1 VSSIPSPLIPL
12 HQGGGFVAQALQ
24 PVLDIRN
31 SLERLFH
38 IVFLFFCDLLTLR
51 FAGVSVRRK
60 GAFYLGSPLVPV
72 LWDGGIPLLFPLN
85 KGDSPPPYHLHQG
98 GGVIARSNGEWVL

>member
-1 VSSIPSPLIPL
+1 MESGFSNPLFLKSRTGESAL
-12 HQGGGFVAQALQ
+12 HEIREALCHKGREFVTQALQ

-60 GAFYLGSPLVPV
+60 GAFNPHPTLPHQRR
-72 LWDGGIPLLFPLN
+72 GG
-85 KGDSPPPYHLHQG
+85 
-98 GGVIARSNGEWVL
+98 

>member
-1 VSSIPSPLIPL
+1 MIRKALC
-12 HQGGGFVAQALQ
+12 HKGRGFVAQALQ

-60 GAFYLGSPLVPV
+60 GAFNPHPTLPQSRGRWLILVEM
-72 LWDGGIPLLFPLN
+72 ITLL
-85 KGDSPPPYHLHQG
+85 
-98 GGVIARSNGEWVL
+98 